1 MPAFNFAAITMSSI
15 RNRVFI
21 IIGIVVILACCAYAS
36 YTLWFRPTTVLVVN
50 ALPAQEAEIVL
61 NNDCRD
67 IEITCKSME
76 EAGEF
81 EKYDAVLMYGR
92 GLYLDSLQLASI
104 EKAAS
109 KGVPVFTN
117 TLRNFSVAVMH
128 NLDSVQCSQL
138 QSYFSNQSGRNYRNL
153 VRYIASVARPA
164 RTGSYPY
171 EPPVEMPSNMFYHIE
186 PGKYFDSAGEL
197 TEYLSQKGIYTPG
210 GKNVAFVSGVNFP
223 VENNRAHIDTL
234 MSRLTRAGYN
244 VYPITATGPRRAKMI
259 KEVKPEAIV
268 YLPMGRLGNDSLIN
282 WAYRNQIPL
291 FMPFPLIQPREEWL
305 DVNKPLGG
313 GTLNARI
320 VVPEIDGGM
329 TPLCISTQ
337 NPGPKGFL
345 LYTPEP
351 ERINAFMEQFD
362 RFMRLRTIPNRDKK
376 VAIVYFKTPGKD
388 ALLASGMEVVPSLYN
403 FLNRLKQEGYDV
415 TGMPASIDE
424 LKRQLMKQG
433 SVMGSYAPAAQ
444 ETFMNEASP
453 IWIDKNLYEQWARN
467 VLLPEK
473 YAEVEE
479 RYGKAPGSLL
489 SRGDSLA
496 MAGLRYG
503 NILIFPQ
510 PRPAL
515 GDDDFKL
522 VHGVEVVPPHS
533 YIAPYL
539 YMQKEFEADALIHF
553 GTHGNLEFTPGKNAG
568 LSQADWAEV
577 LVGNRPH
584 FYFYTTG
591 NVGEAIIAKR
601 RSHAVIVTH
610 LTPPYVESGLRA
622 KYASLI
628 EDIHEAIATPARNS
642 NALKRKILEYGLH
655 KDLGL
660 DSIPSGIYSID
671 ELKKIDSFVEEL
683 ANEKITGAYYVM
695 GEPYPAADMA
705 TSVSAVCA
713 DRLAYAKAKKDFE
726 KGRISEENL
735 HDFTF
740 ISHHYLPAAK
750 EEVSRTL
757 NGMGHSDS
765 DNETEILKYRRLL
778 TEAAGAEINSMVNA
792 LCGVPVAPAPGG
804 DPVLNPN
811 VLPMGRNMY
820 SINAEATPGP
830 KAWNDGVA
838 LAEQTLKNYFEK
850 HGEYPKKV
858 SYTFWA
864 GEFISSQGAT
874 VAQAMRML
882 GVEPV
887 RDEQGRVM
895 DIKLIPSE
903 TLGRPRIN
911 ILVQVSGQLRDIA
924 SSRLKMLTD
933 AVALAAGS
941 NDDKYPNYVAEGSLE
956 QEKELVEK
964 GETPKRAR
972 ELSNMR
978 IFGPVNSGYSTGMLR
993 YTESSGDWDDRQE
1006 LVDGYLNNMC
1016 AMYGDDYNWGTM
1028 NKKLLSAAIT
1038 GTDVIVQPRQSN
1050 TWGPIS
1056 LDHVYEFTGA
1066 LSLASTAIN
1075 GKEPDAVMA
1084 DYRNAYLPRLQD
1096 TREAVAVETR
1106 ATILNPEFIRQ
1117 RMKGDATTAQMFGEI
1132 FRNIFGWSATR
1143 SSALPENIY
1152 DDLYEIYVTDKEN
1165 LGIEDY
1171 FDKTNPAA
1179 MQEMTATMLESA
1191 RKGFWNPDKEQLQ
1204 NTAALNARITEK
1216 HGAPCTEFVC
1226 ANNKLQD
1233 YIASNLESSSAE
1245 RFKNNMAKATAISA
1259 DAKVLKE
1266 RNNRLST
1273 DYETNHLP
1281 EIAIAVAAG
1290 CLIFA
1295 IAISIAR
1302 KRKKK

>member
-1 MPAFNFAAITMSSI
+1 MKGV
-15 RNRVFI
+15 RNKVLI
-21 IIGIVVILACCAYAS
+21 IIGIIIILGGCAYGA
-36 YTLWFRPTTVLVVN
+36 YALWLRPVSVLVVN

-61 NNDCRD
+61 NNDCRK
-67 IEITCKSME
+67 IKVICRSME
-76 EAGEF
+76 EAAEF

-92 GLYLDSLQLASI
+92 GLFLDSLQLASLD
-104 EKAAS
+104 KAAA
-109 KGVPVFTN
+109 GGIPVFTN
-117 TLRNFSVAVMH
+117 TLRNFSFVVTH
-128 NLDSVQCSQL
+128 NLDSAQCMKL
-138 QSYFSNQSGRNYRNL
+138 QKYFSNQCGRNYRNL
-153 VRYIASVARPA
+153 VRYIASIASSGRI
-164 RTGSYPY
+164 GKIEY
-171 EPPVEMPSNMFYHIE
+171 EEPVEMPANMYYHLE
-186 PGKYFDSAGEL
+186 PGKYFDKAESL
-197 TEYLSQKGIYTPG
+197 TAYLKQKGIYNQE
-210 GKNVAFVSGVNFP
+210 GKNVAFVSGVSFP

-234 MSRLTRAGYN
+234 ISRLTQAGYN
-244 VYPITATGPRRAKMI
+244 VYPITATGRRRARMI
-259 KEVKPEAIV
+259 KAVNPEAIV
-268 YLPMGRLGNDSLIN
+268 YLPMGRLGNDTLIN
-282 WAYRNQIPL
+282 WAYEKQIPL

-305 DVNKPLGG
+305 DVKKPMGG

-337 NPGPKGFL
+337 NPSPEGYL

-351 ERINAFMEQFD
+351 ERVNAFMEQFE
-362 RFMRLRTIPNRDKK
+362 RFMRLRTIPNGKK
-376 VAIVYFKTPGKD
+376 KIAIAYFKSPGKD

-403 FLNRLKQEGYDV
+403 FLQRLKKEGYDLS
-415 TGMPASIDE
+415 GLPANRE
-424 LKRQLMKQG
+424 EFKRLLMKQG

-444 ETFMNEASP
+444 EKFMKEGNP
-453 IWIDKNLYEQWARN
+453 LWISRDEYKQWAKD

-473 YAEVEE
+473 YAEVEK

-489 SRGDSLA
+489 TRGDSIAVAALHF
-496 MAGLRYG
+496 G
-503 NILIFPQ
+503 NVLIFPQ

-522 VHGVEVVPPHS
+522 VHGADVVPPHS
-533 YIAPYL
+533 YLAPYL
-539 YMQKEFEADALIHF
+539 YMQKKFDADALIHF

-577 LVGNRPH
+577 LIGNRPH

-610 LTPPYVESGLRA
+610 LTPPYVESGMRN
-622 KYASLI
+622 KYAALI
-628 EDIHEAIATPARNS
+628 EEIHGAIASPARNTNS
-642 NALKRKILEYGLH
+642 LKRKIIGLGLH

-660 DSIPSGIYSID
+660 DSTAKGIYSAE

-695 GEPYPAADMA
+695 GEPYSPADMI
-705 TSVSAVCA
+705 TSVLAVCA
-713 DRLAYAKAKKDFE
+713 DKGAYAKAKKDFE
-726 KGRISEENL
+726 KGKISKENL
-735 HDFTF
+735 HDFTY
-740 ISHHYLPAAK
+740 ITHHYLPAARR
-750 EEVSRTL
+750 EITACL
-757 NGMGHSDS
+757 NGTGGTGAGD
-765 DNETEILKYRRLL
+765 DEEILECRRKLF
-778 TEAAGAEINSMVNA
+778 ESAGAEINSMLGA
-792 LCGVPVAPAPGG
+792 LRGIPVAPAPGG

-820 SINAEATPGP
+820 GINAEATPGP
-830 KAWNDGVA
+830 KAWDDGVA
-838 LAEQTLKNYFEK
+838 LAEQTLKNYVAG
-850 HGEYPKKV
+850 HGEYPRKV

-887 RDEQGRVM
+887 RDDQGRVM

-924 SSRLKMLTD
+924 ASRLKMLTD
-933 AVALAAGS
+933 AVKLAAGAK
-941 NDDKYPNYVAEGSLE
+941 DDKYPNYVAEGTLA

-964 GETPKRAR
+964 GESPRRAR

-993 YTESSGDWDDRQE
+993 YTENSGEWSDSKE
-1006 LVDGYLNNMC
+1006 LVEGYLNNMC
-1016 AMYGDDYNWGTM
+1016 AMYGDDENWGSM
-1028 NKKLLSAAIT
+1028 DKNLFRAAIDK
-1038 GTDVIVQPRQSN
+1038 TDVIVQPRQSN

-1075 GKEPDAVMA
+1075 GKEPDAVLA
-1084 DYRNAYLPRLQD
+1084 DYRNSYLPRLQD
-1096 TREAVAVETR
+1096 TREAVGVETR

-1117 RMKGDATTAQMFGEI
+1117 RLRGDATTAQMFGEI

-1143 SSALPENIY
+1143 SSALPDDIY
-1152 DDLYEIYVTDKEN
+1152 EDLYKLYVLDKEN
-1165 LGIEDY
+1165 LGIEEY
-1171 FDKTNPAA
+1171 FDRTNPAA
-1179 MQEMTATMLESA
+1179 LQEMTATMLESA
-1191 RKGFWNPDKEQLQ
+1191 RKGFWKPSKEQLE
-1204 NTAALNARITEK
+1204 NMASLNARITEK

-1226 ANNKLQD
+1226 ANKKLQAF
-1233 YIASNLESSSAE
+1233 IGANLDRKAAE
-1245 RFKNNMAKATAISA
+1245 RYKANMAEATAGSA
-1259 DAKVLKE
+1259 DARVLKE
-1266 RNNRLST
+1266 KGSRLLPDIDGRNISA
-1273 DYETNHLP
+1273 
-1281 EIAIAVAAG
+1281 IVISIAVAAILLG
-1290 CLIFA
+1290 IGILFF
-1295 IAISIAR
+1295 R
-1302 KRKKK
+1302 KRGKK

>member
-1 MPAFNFAAITMSSI
+1 MSQV
-15 RNRVFI
+15 RKKVLI
-21 IIGIVVILACCAYAS
+21 IIGIIIILGGCIYGI
-36 YTLWFRPTTVLVVN
+36 YTLWFRPVTILVVN
-50 ALPAQEAEIVL
+50 ALPAQEADIVL
-61 NNDCRD
+61 NNDCRN
-67 IEITCKSME
+67 IEVVCRSME
-76 EAGEF
+76 NAGEF

-92 GLYLDSLQLASI
+92 GLFLDSLQQTSL
-104 EKAAS
+104 EKATA
-109 KGVPVFTN
+109 KGTPVFTN
-117 TLRNFSVAVMH
+117 SLRNFSFVVTE
-128 NLDSVQCSQL
+128 NLDSSQCEQL
-138 QSYFSNQSGRNYRNL
+138 RKYFSNQCGRNYRNL
-153 VRYIASVARPA
+153 VRYIASIASPRRIGDIA
-164 RTGSYPY
+164 F
-171 EPPVEMPSNMFYHIE
+171 EEPVEMPSDMYYHIE
-186 PGKYFDSAGEL
+186 PGRYFDKAESL
-197 TEYLSQKGIYTPG
+197 TEYLKEKGIFNPE
-210 GKNVAFVSGVNFP
+210 GKKVAFVSGVNFP

-234 MSRLTRAGYN
+234 MSRLTSAGYN
-244 VYPITATGPRRAKMI
+244 VYPITATGRKRARMI
-259 KEVKPEAIV
+259 KEVKPDAIV

-282 WAYRNQIPL
+282 WAYSEHIPL
-291 FMPFPLIQPREEWL
+291 FMPFPLIQPRKEWL
-305 DVNKPLGG
+305 NVNKPMSG

-337 NPGPKGFL
+337 NASPDGYL

-351 ERINAFMEQFD
+351 ERINAFMEQFE
-362 RFMRLRTIPNRDKK
+362 RFMHLKTNPNREKK
-376 VAIVYFKTPGKD
+376 VAIVYFKSPGKD

-403 FLNRLKQEGYDV
+403 FLKRLQKEGYDV
-415 TGMPASIDE
+415 SGLPSSVSE
-424 LKRQLMKQG
+424 LKRQLMEQG
-433 SVMGSYAPAAQ
+433 SVMGSYAQAAQ
-444 ETFMNEASP
+444 ETFMNEAHP
-453 IWIDKNLYEQWARN
+453 VWIHKDVYERWVKD

-473 YAEVEE
+473 FAEVEM

-489 SRGDSLA
+489 ARGDSIA
-496 MAGLRYG
+496 VAALRYG
-503 NILIFPQ
+503 NILLYPQ

-522 VHGVEVVPPHS
+522 VHGIDVVPPHS

-539 YMQKEFEADALIHF
+539 YMQKEFDADALIHF

-610 LTPPYVESGLRA
+610 LTPPYVESGMRK

-628 EDIHEAIATPARNS
+628 ENLHEAIANPSCNTNS
-642 NALKRKILEYGLH
+642 LKRKIIECGFH

-660 DSIPSGIYSID
+660 DSASTGIYSID
-671 ELKKIDSFVEEL
+671 ELKKTDSFVEEL

-695 GEPYPAADMA
+695 GEPYSKADMA
-705 TSVSAVCA
+705 SSVIAVCA
-713 DRLAYAKAKKDFE
+713 DRRAYAKAKNDFE
-726 KGRISEENL
+726 KGKITKDNL

-750 EEVSRTL
+750 EEITGCLRRNSGT
-757 NGMGHSDS
+757 D
-765 DNETEILKYRRLL
+765 DEQEIFEYRKLL
-778 TEAAGAEINSMVNA
+778 TESAGAEINSMVNA
-792 LCGVPVAPAPGG
+792 LNGIPVSPSPGG

-820 SINAEATPGP
+820 SINAEATPGL
-830 KAWNDGVA
+830 KAWEDGVA
-838 LAEQTLKNYFEK
+838 LAEQTLKNYLEK
-850 HGEYPKKV
+850 HGDYPKKV

-924 SSRLKMLTD
+924 ASRLKMLTD
-933 AVALAAGS
+933 AVALAAGAE
-941 NDDKYPNYVAEGSLE
+941 DEKYPNYVAEGTLA

-964 GETPKRAR
+964 GESPKRAR

-978 IFGPVNSGYSTGMLR
+978 VFGPVNSGYSTGMLR
-993 YTESSGDWDDRQE
+993 YTESSGEWEDKAE
-1006 LVDGYLNNMC
+1006 LVEGYLNNMC
-1016 AMYGDDYNWGTM
+1016 AIYGDDDNWGVM
-1028 NKKLLSAAIT
+1028 NKDLFTAAIAE
-1038 GTDVIVQPRQSN
+1038 TDVIVQPRQSN

-1075 GKEPDAVMA
+1075 GKEPDAVLA
-1084 DYRNAYLPRLQD
+1084 DYRNSYLPRLQD

-1106 ATILNPEFIRQ
+1106 ATILNPEFIKQ

-1132 FRNIFGWSATR
+1132 FRNIFGWSVTR
-1143 SSALPENIY
+1143 RSALPEDVY
-1152 DDLYEIYVTDKEN
+1152 DDLYELYVLDKAN

-1171 FDKTNPAA
+1171 FERTNPAA

-1191 RKGFWNPDKEQLQ
+1191 RKGYWKPDNEQLK
-1204 NTAALNARITEK
+1204 NTVSLNARLTER

-1226 ANNKLQD
+1226 GNKKLQD
-1233 YIASNLESSSAE
+1233 FIASNLESKSAE
-1245 RFKNNMAKATAISA
+1245 RFIENIAKATANSA
-1259 DAKVLKE
+1259 DVRILKE
-1266 RNNRLST
+1266 SESLLISNADRNGISV
-1273 DYETNHLP
+1273 
-1281 EIAIAVAAG
+1281 IAVSVMI
-1290 CLIFA
+1290 CFLILV
-1295 IAISIAR
+1295 ISFIIIKKR
-1302 KRKKK
+1302 RKK